1 MALVSVSV
9 SVSLA
14 TSPTPTLRRASG
26 RARSRRWDGC
36 VGVVSGRGAARGTV
50 GVRVRALD
58 GKDDDA
64 RAEKASTSSSSSSSS
79 TLTNLDAIL
88 GTPKPTSEEPTTT
101 TSSFAE
107 TGSIDRDGFGSGPNA
122 DAGKSPTA
130 SALSDDESPATS
142 RRQTSAAD
150 RADPYVG
157 YEIERDW
164 LGAGP
169 KWDVP
174 WGIGRL
180 ALTMVVVD
188 FTFYLAG
195 FLSPIFVYS
204 SVRAPDEIPE
214 DADKLAADLQS
225 VFDDPTT
232 FSDIFLNAEI
242 TQIVLGLVALGISV
256 APFAPLPKGWFNDAL
271 SSDEPERN
279 ASGRGVSKGTRDRIE
294 KSMDERRNG
303 SGKEALR
310 AILGTYLG
318 VSLVTWILYAAGVRG
333 GETGQGSSSVDI
345 IAKAFEAGPHGII
358 NLIITTVVLAPIFE
372 EILFRGYMMPSL
384 TKYMPT
390 SAAVGVSALI
400 FALIHQH
407 GVGDTVQLIAV
418 GLACGIC
425 YSRTRNLGAS
435 IAVHAAFNGAVIA
448 LFALWVS

>member
-1 MALVSVSV
+1 M
-9 SVSLA
+9 
-14 TSPTPTLRRASG
+14 
-26 RARSRRWDGC
+26 
-36 VGVVSGRGAARGTV
+36 
-50 GVRVRALD
+50 RVRALD
-58 GKDDDA
+58 GKDDDDA
-64 RAEKASTSSSSSSSS
+64 DAEKATTSPSSS

-88 GTPKPTSEEPTTT
+88 GTPKSEEPTTMAT
-101 TSSFAE
+101 DSTSSSSSSSFEA

-122 DAGKSPTA
+122 NAGKSPTA
-130 SALSDDESPATS
+130 SALSSDTESPATS

-310 AILGTYLG
+310 AIVGTYLG

>member
-1 MALVSVSV
+1 MTVSFASATFSSSTRVRVSTGRRRHR
-9 SVSLA
+9 SV
-14 TSPTPTLRRASG
+14 
-26 RARSRRWDGC
+26 RSRRGDGR
-36 VGVVSGRGAARGTV
+36 VGAARWTV
-50 GVRVRALD
+50 GVCVRALGGQD
-58 GKDDDA
+58 GDDD
-64 RAEKASTSSSSSSSS
+64 AEKASATSSSSS

-88 GTPKPTSEEPTTT
+88 GTTSEEPTTT
-101 TSSFAE
+101 STASFE
-107 TGSIDRDGFGSGPNA
+107 TATESIDREGLGSSGPNA
-122 DAGKSPTA
+122 NAGKSPTA
-130 SALSDDESPATS
+130 SALSDESPTS
-142 RRQTSAAD
+142 GGVGVGVGRQPSALD
-150 RADPYVG
+150 RTDPYVG

-204 SVRAPDEIPE
+204 NVRAPDEIPE

-242 TQIVLGLVALGISV
+242 TQIVLGLVVLGISM

-279 ASGRGVSKGTRDRIE
+279 ASGRRVSKGTRARIE
-294 KSMDERRNG
+294 KSMDERRDG

-333 GETGQGSSSVDI
+333 GESGQGSSSVDI
-345 IAKAFEAGPHGII
+345 IAKAFEAGPHGIV